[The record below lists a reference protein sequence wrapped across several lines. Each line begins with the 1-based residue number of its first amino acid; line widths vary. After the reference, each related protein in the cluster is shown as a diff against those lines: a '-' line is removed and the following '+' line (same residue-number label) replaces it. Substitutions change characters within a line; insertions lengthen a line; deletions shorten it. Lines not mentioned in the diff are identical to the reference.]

1 MKSFLERLTG
11 VIHWIGFGISLALA
25 YALFTTVNNNGL
37 AFNIFIILTPNTL
50 GWLIKYIFTG
60 NGKYLPF

>member
-1 MKSFLERLTG
+1 MRSFLERLTG
-11 VIHWIGFGISLALA
+11 VIHWIGFGISLAFA
-25 YALFTTVNNNGL
+25 YTLFNDINNGL

>member
-1 MKSFLERLTG
+1 MRGFLGRLTG

-25 YALFTTVNNNGL
+25 YTLFTSTNNNGL
-37 AFNIFIILTPNTL
+37 AFNVLITLTPNTV
-50 GWLIKYIFTG
+50 GWLIKYIFIG

>member
-25 YALFTTVNNNGL
+25 YTLFNDINNGL
-37 AFNIFIILTPNTL
+37 ALNIFIILMPNTL